1 MWMIAA
7 GHVRPR
13 PEFLVRGYQRL
24 GKVAAWVH
32 REFHGRFMQVADG
45 IGFSPKVAELQWWA
59 VAKVAA
65 VAGVPPHRLNRAQVR
80 HRERRVARGDAQ
92 GRDRRPRTAV

>member
-32 REFHGRFMQVADG
+32 REFHERFMQVAAEL
-45 IGFSPKVAELQWWA
+45 GFTPKVAELQWWA

-65 VAGVPPHRLNRAQVR
+65 VAGVAPDRLTRAKFDTASARAARCGQRLRRAVR
-80 HRERRVARGDAQ
+80 ADRV
-92 GRDRRPRTAV
+92 